1 MGYRWLHGVTRG
13 YRELQGVHLSLFI
26 KGLQKG
32 IRSLDLYIAGS
43 VEGYK
48 GLLGLARGYK
58 GLQGVTGGYRRLQRV
73 TGGYKRV
80 TGGYKGLQGGRKGY
94 SG

>member
-13 YRELQGVHLSLFI
+13 YRGLQGVHLSLFI

-43 VEGYK
+43 VDCWICRSLDLKIDG
-48 GLLGLARGYK
+48 
-58 GLQGVTGGYRRLQRV
+58 
-73 TGGYKRV
+73 
-80 TGGYKGLQGGRKGY
+80 
-94 SG
+94 SGDRWLFRSLDQ

>member
-43 VEGYK
+43 VDCWICRS
-48 GLLGLARGYK
+48 LDL
-58 GLQGVTGGYRRLQRV
+58 
-73 TGGYKRV
+73 
-80 TGGYKGLQGGRKGY
+80 
-94 SG
+94 